1 MLSLSKPQAF
11 LPITLAIFSVSLF
24 MSSLVPAHASSGAQY
39 VALRRKI
46 QFDRRITLDDLMN
59 RAHECVGKVMELRGT
74 VGGVVETAEGLSMM
88 LNLPESKAVTLD
100 VPKAEIIVVQ
110 KYSTPTLRVLVRIGE
125 GLGNVAPLE
134 VLAIAHDS
142 LVSSIET
149 QEAAKDAAR
158 RRAQQQRQLQRQQAS
173 TYRPSTVR
181 SSYASRGGAMPP
193 NLAIGASNLTAYY
206 QPRLRE
212 RARPLFPPYYQY
224 IGSINSRLGAEQIA
238 SITYHLLH
246 FADQNNIDPRLVVA
260 MIFAESHFNPNATSR
275 SGAAG
280 LGQLMPRT
288 AASLGVNNPYDHV
301 QNLDGSIR
309 YLRSRLDTFADKALP
324 GGGLSFDQ
332 ITLAL
337 AAYNAGSGAVKKYKG
352 VPPYRETQ
360 AYVKKIISM
369 YRYLIGE

>member
-11 LPITLAIFSVSLF
+11 LPVALVLFSVCLCL
-24 MSSLVPAHASSGAQY
+24 SSSIVPARASSGAQY
-39 VALRRKI
+39 VALRRKTPY
-46 QFDRRITLDDLMN
+46 DRRITLEDLMN

-74 VGGVVETAEGLSMM
+74 VGGVVETSEGVSMM
-88 LNLPESKAVTLD
+88 LNLPEGKAVTLD
-100 VPKAEIIVVQ
+100 VPKAEIVVVQ

-142 LVSSIET
+142 LVSSIES

-158 RRAQQQRQLQRQQAS
+158 RRAQQQQAS
-173 TYRPSTVR
+173 TYRPAPAR
-181 SSYASRGGAMPP
+181 SSYASRGGGSMSPRSSV
-193 NLAIGASNLTAYY
+193 GASNFVEDYIKLLSKRTA
-206 QPRLRE
+206 
-212 RARPLFPPYYQY
+212 PLFEPYYQY
-224 IGSINSRLGAEQIA
+224 IGGINSRLGSEQIA

-246 FADQNNIDPRLVVA
+246 FADKNNIDPRLVVA
-260 MIFAESHFNPNATSR
+260 MIFAESSFNPNATSR

-309 YLRSRLDTFADKALP
+309 YLRSRLNTFADKALP

-332 ITLAL
+332 IALAL
-337 AAYNAGSGAVKKYKG
+337 AAYNAGTGAVKKYKG
-352 VPPYRETQ
+352 IPPYRETQ

-369 YRYLIGE
+369 YRSLTGQ